1 MSAFFVSAVTLAGIA
16 TAPSR
21 PAASITRARS
31 HVPAVPTRPSP
42 LKKLGGRT
50 GFLSH
55 RAVPV
60 SVSGRGGGGRAR
72 PTRPR
77 SARHRTRTTSSSRES

>member
-60 SVSGRGGGGRAR
+60 SVSGRGAVAED
-72 PTRPR
+72 TR
-77 SARHRTRTTSSSRES
+77 SAAEFFQR